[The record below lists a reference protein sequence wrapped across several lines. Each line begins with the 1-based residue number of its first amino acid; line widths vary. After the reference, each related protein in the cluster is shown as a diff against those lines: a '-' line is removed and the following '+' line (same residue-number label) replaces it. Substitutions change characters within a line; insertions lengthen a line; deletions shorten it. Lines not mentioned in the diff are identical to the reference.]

1 MTDRFAVGK
10 PLLVS
15 KNIIVLGGGAAVR
28 GHES

>member
-15 KNIIVLGGGAAVR
+15 KNIIVLGGPAVR
-28 GHES
+28 GDES